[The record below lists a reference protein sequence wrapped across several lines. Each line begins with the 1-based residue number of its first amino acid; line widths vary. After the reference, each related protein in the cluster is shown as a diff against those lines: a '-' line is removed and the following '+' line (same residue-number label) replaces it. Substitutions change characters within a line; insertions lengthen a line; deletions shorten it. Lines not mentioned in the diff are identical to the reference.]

1 MHTLC
6 KMFSN
11 KKVLTINVILI
22 RAILVYS
29 IIQKMGREYNLII
42 YILYLIT
49 YLLFYLK
56 ENLNLSFFNCILLKK
71 QTENIND
78 IFE

>member
-29 IIQKMGREYNLII
+29 IIQKMGREYNII
-42 YILYLIT
+42 ILYIVSYNIFT
-49 YLLFYLK
+49 FLFK
-56 ENLNLSFFNCILLKK
+56 GKSKF
-71 QTENIND
+71 
-78 IFE
+78 IFL